1 MVMYSFIEEIKIP
14 ERTHEGCKYRLTSDG
29 KNMANRIKLAFPT
42 EYQKIRYLVS
52 TCKQFCSLKTAPL
65 SYVAKI
71 YFMLENNSGKEKQM
85 DHDVAIKTAEKLGWE
100 LTHDDIDE
108 GVELLKQLKLVKTI

>member
-1 MVMYSFIEEIKIP
+1 MKD
-14 ERTHEGCKYRLTSDG
+14 TSTGSHLMG
-29 KNMANRIKLAFPT
+29 KMANRVKLAFPT
-42 EYQKIRYLVS
+42 EYQKIRSLVS

-108 GVELLKQLKLVKTI
+108 GVELFKQLKLVKTI